1 MIEVKA
7 KLPDGMVLTKR
18 VEGKSMIHY
27 YRDFGLIAI
36 YDQDA
41 KTTLYVSPENVSF
54 IEED

>member
-27 YRDFGLIAI
+27 HREFGLIAI

>member
-7 KLPDGMVLTKR
+7 KLPDGRVLTKR
-18 VEGKSMIHY
+18 VEDKSMIHY
-27 YRDFGLIAI
+27 HRDFGLIAI